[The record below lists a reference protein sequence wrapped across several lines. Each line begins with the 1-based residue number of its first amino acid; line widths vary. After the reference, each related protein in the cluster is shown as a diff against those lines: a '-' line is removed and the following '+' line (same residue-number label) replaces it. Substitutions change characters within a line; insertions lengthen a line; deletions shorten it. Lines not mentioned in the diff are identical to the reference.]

1 MAINDSNSGGQAAKK
16 VQIEFPKN
24 GQDLSVTVEQNSAVD
39 LTGIN
44 LEEAKIDILG
54 NDLII
59 SDPATGAQV
68 ILVGMVLYLFDE
80 DANLSI
86 TINGNSIEAQQLL
99 SKEGVVESYPINCHC
114 TPIKI
119 EQNEHKAIS
128 HPRQPHVGS
137 LRPSL
142 ATLPAEPWIALRC
155 SRGKAE
161 LLSIVQTFN
170 TLSRLARIKL
180 QTCL

>member
-1 MAINDSNSGGQAAKK
+1 MAINDSNSGSQAAKQ

-24 GQDLSVTVEQNSAVD
+24 GQDVSVTVEQNSAVE

-86 TINGNSIEAQQLL
+86 TINGNGIEAQQLL
-99 SKEGVVESYPINCHC
+99 SKIGEVGNLSVKDFIEISSILP
-114 TPIKI
+114 
-119 EQNEHKAIS
+119 EQNSTSSEDGEGN
-128 HPRQPHVGS
+128 PDDG
-137 LRPSL
+137 
-142 ATLPAEPWIALRC
+142 
-155 SRGKAE
+155 
-161 LLSIVQTFN
+161 
-170 TLSRLARIKL
+170 
-180 QTCL
+180 